1 MIAGFVGRRKLNS
14 FLRVVINM
22 ALLAISAGC
31 GVKGKP
37 LPPLE
42 PPVIGRGAP
51 SYKRTAE
58 EARPMGTPSPTPERP
73 SR

>member
-1 MIAGFVGRRKLNS
+1 MSRRFATSFVVS
-14 FLRVVINM
+14 
-22 ALLAISAGC
+22 LLIFFGVAAC

-42 PPVIGRGAP
+42 PPTIGRGAP

-58 EARPMGTPSPTPERP
+58 EAKPQEIPKVNPSPTPEGRG
-73 SR
+73 R

>member
-1 MIAGFVGRRKLNS
+1 MKSTAF
-14 FLRVVINM
+14 FLLFLGMV
-22 ALLAISAGC
+22 ATAPSC

-37 LPPLE
+37 LPPIE
-42 PPVIGRGAP
+42 PPTIGRGAP

-58 EARPMGTPSPTPERP
+58 EAKPQAVPSPTPEGR

>member
-1 MIAGFVGRRKLNS
+1 MKKLVS
-14 FLRVVINM
+14 SLCVV
-22 ALLAISAGC
+22 AFISVGC

-42 PPVIGRGAP
+42 PAQIGRGAP
-51 SYKRTAE
+51 TYKRTAE
-58 EARPMGTPSPTPERP
+58 QAQPTNVLAPSPTPDGR